1 MTMSKSH
8 FSMRR
13 MAVILLAA
21 TLAWLTVTRSS
32 DVTVLLHAQS
42 SCGATVNPIACENQ
56 KPGDPDT
63 TWDVAG
69 AGDPTIQGFATTIS
83 VIPGQTQSFK
93 IDTNSSNYTIA
104 IYRMGYYGGRG
115 ARKIATI
122 APSASLPQNQP
133 NCLTN
138 APTGLIDCGNWA
150 VSASWLVPSDAV
162 SGIYFALLTRVDN
175 GGQSHIPFVVRESD
189 TAAHHSDLVL
199 QTSDTTWQAYN
210 QYGGNS
216 LYVGGPG
223 VNPSRA
229 YKVSYNRPFTTRG
242 TTPEDFLFNAEYP
255 MVRWLE
261 ANGYDVS
268 YISGVDSDRSGTT
281 ILTPSKHK
289 AFLSVG
295 HDEYWSGPQRANVE
309 AARAA
314 GLHMMFLSGNEVF
327 WKTRWEASIDG
338 TNTAYRTLVA
348 YKETHANAVID
359 PADPPTWTGT
369 WRDPRF
375 SPPADGGRPENA
387 LTGTIFK
394 VNGGTPTGAITV
406 PAAFGKM
413 RFWRNTSVATL
424 PANGTAILT
433 AGTLGYEWDE
443 EPNNGFP
450 PSGLMRLSS
459 TTLSGASI
467 LLDYGSSYGSGSA
480 THNLTLY
487 RHSSGALVFGA
498 GTVQWSW
505 GLDSNHDRGSAAA
518 DVRMQQAM
526 VNLLADMGTQ
536 PSTLQS
542 GLVTASAS
550 TDTLAPT
557 STITSPA
564 PGTSFGSG
572 ASITVA
578 GTASDAG
585 GGIVGGVEV
594 SLNGGATWAQATG
607 TTSWNFTGTVS
618 GSGAVAI
625 KSRAYDDSGN
635 TEIPSA
641 GVAINV
647 VAGPCC
653 SIWGASTVPPAPL
666 DDGDSSSVELGTK
679 FRADTDGFVTAV
691 RFYKGSA
698 NTGTHTGSL
707 WTGTGTL
714 LGTVTFIGETAS
726 GWQQANFASAIP
738 ITANATYVVSY
749 HAPAGHYTGT
759 DPYFTTAVDNP
770 PLHAL
775 RDGVDGGNGV
785 YTYGATSLFPS
796 TSYNSENYWADVV
809 FTTTPPVDTT
819 PPTVTSRF
827 PTSGATGMD
836 PRTPITATFSEAMNA
851 STISSS
857 TTGSEGGGSAGTF
870 ELRDA
875 GNNIVTAAVSYDS
888 VSKTATLTP
897 ASALALSA
905 TYTAIVKGGSTDPR
919 VKDLSGNAMTANA
932 TWSFTTAAAP
942 PPPPSCPCSIWLP
955 TAVPSPLDDNDPSS
969 TVLGTRFR
977 SDVPGYVS
985 GARFYKGSLNTGTH
999 VATLWT
1005 NTGTQLATATFSG
1018 ETASGWQQVLFATPV
1033 AIAANTTYVISYVA
1047 PKGHYSA
1054 PDNYFATAGVDS
1066 PPLHALKSGTDGPNG
1081 VYAYSATNVFPTQ
1094 TYLSEGYFVDV
1105 VFNTTNGPDV
1115 SAPVVKSVSPPANG
1129 SGVFVTSAV
1138 SVTFNEQVSPTTIST
1153 STILLRDA
1161 SGVAVPATVTYD
1173 VSAQTATL
1181 TPASNLL
1188 YSTVYTG
1195 IVKAGVK
1202 DLAGN
1207 ATTTDSTWSF
1217 TTSAPPPPPP
1227 TQGPGG
1233 PVLVI
1238 TSASNLFSTY
1248 YAEILRAEGLNA
1260 FSTADLS
1267 TVTSATLSGY
1277 DIAILGETPLT
1288 PAQVTML
1295 TNWVTAGGNLVAMRP
1310 DKQLAGLLGL
1320 TDAASTL
1327 SNAYLLANTA
1337 GGTPG
1342 AGIVNQTIQFHGAAD
1357 KYSVSGATVLATLY
1371 ATATTATTNP
1381 AVTSRTV
1388 GGGHAVAFSYDL
1400 AKSIVYTRQGNP
1412 VWSGQ
1417 ERDGQTPI
1425 RSDDLFFGAKT
1436 GDVQPDWVDLS
1447 KVAIPQADEQQ
1458 RLLWNILLNINA
1470 GKKPLPRFWYL
1481 PRMLPAAVIM
1491 TGDDHGNGG
1500 TAGRFDGYV
1509 TRSTPGCSVANW
1521 DCVRSTSYIYPGTPI
1536 SDAQVASYV
1545 AQGFEVALH
1554 VNTNCADWTPSTLTS
1569 FFATQLTQ
1577 FNSAWPHAGAPA
1589 TNRTHCIANSDY
1601 STQWQLELNSNIRLD
1616 TTYYYWPSTWILDRP
1631 GMFTGSG
1638 FPMRFT
1644 TSTGQ
1649 MIDVYQATTQMTDE
1663 SGQTFP
1669 KNIDALLD
1677 NAIGPLGYFGV
1688 FTANMHTDYNGNDSD
1703 TWSTAIVNSAKARGI
1718 PVVSSKQMLTWL
1730 DGRNGS
1736 SFQGITW
1743 NGNVLSFSITV
1754 GAGANGLQALTPA
1767 TVGSSP
1773 LTAVIFNGTAI
1784 GYSLQTIKGVRYA
1797 IFAAAAGSY
1806 QVSYGPDVTPPT
1818 ISALST
1824 SVVGTSSAN
1833 ITWTTNEPAD
1843 SVVHFGTD
1851 PASLAQTTS
1860 NSSLVTAHNIGL
1872 TGLTAGTTY
1881 YYRVTSTDGAGNAA
1895 IAPTTDPPPSFTTT
1909 APPVITSASTASGTV
1924 GTAFAY
1930 QITATNTPGTYGA
1943 TGLPAGLSVNISS
1956 GLVSGTPTTAGT
1968 STVTLSATNGAGAGT
1983 ATLTLTVA
1991 PAPPVITSAS
2001 TASGAVSVAFT
2012 YQVSATNVP
2021 TSYSATGLPAGLSVD
2036 SSTGLISGTP
2046 TTAGTSTVSLSATN
2060 SGGSGTATLTV
2071 TIAAGPPVIT
2081 SAGTVSATAGSPFTY
2096 QITATNAPTSYDA
2109 TGLPAGLSVNTG
2121 TGLIAGTPTAP
2132 GTSTVTLSATNS
2144 AGSGT
2149 ATLTLTVAQAPPVVT
2164 STTTANGTVGVAFT
2178 YQITATNIPTSYG
2191 ASGLPAGLAVNT
2203 GTGLISGTP
2212 TAAGTST
2219 VTVIATNSTGSGNA
2233 TLTLTVTPPP
2243 PVVTSATTASGTVG
2257 TAFTYQITATNTP
2270 TSYSATGLPAGL
2282 LVNAGTGL
2290 ISGTPTAAG
2299 TWTVTVRAT
2308 NTGGTGTATLALTI
2322 ALAPPVITG
2331 AATASGTVGVSFS
2344 YQITAT
2350 NSPTSFG
2357 ATGLPA
2363 GLLVNTGTGLI
2374 SGTPTAAGT
2383 STVTLS
2389 ATNSAGPGTATLTLT
2404 IAPAPPGIIIDATI
2418 SNARSTNATTI
2429 AAAVTTTAPNEL
2441 LLALVAA
2448 DQRTGTATSI
2458 TNVAATGLT
2467 WQLVRRTNGQ
2477 RGTSEIWRAFATTTL
2492 NNITVT
2498 ATISQSVAASITV
2511 MSLTGVDTSG
2521 TNGSGAIGNSG
2532 TGNASNGAPSA
2543 TVVTTRANSIVVGV
2557 GNDYDNAIA
2566 RTLGPNQTMVQQ
2578 YLATTGDTYWV
2589 QRTTNSIPASGTS
2602 VTINDTAPT
2611 TDRYNLTIAEILAA
2625 P

>member
-1 MTMSKSH
+1 
-8 FSMRR
+8 
-13 MAVILLAA
+13 
-21 TLAWLTVTRSS
+21 
-32 DVTVLLHAQS
+32 
-42 SCGATVNPIACENQ
+42 
-56 KPGDPDT
+56 
-63 TWDVAG
+63 
-69 AGDPTIQGFATTIS
+69 
-83 VIPGQTQSFK
+83 
-93 IDTNSSNYTIA
+93 
-104 IYRMGYYGGRG
+104 
-115 ARKIATI
+115 
-122 APSASLPQNQP
+122 
-133 NCLTN
+133 
-138 APTGLIDCGNWA
+138 
-150 VSASWLVPSDAV
+150 
-162 SGIYFALLTRVDN
+162 
-175 GGQSHIPFVVRESD
+175 
-189 TAAHHSDLVL
+189 
-199 QTSDTTWQAYN
+199 
-210 QYGGNS
+210 
-216 LYVGGPG
+216 
-223 VNPSRA
+223 
-229 YKVSYNRPFTTRG
+229 
-242 TTPEDFLFNAEYP
+242 
-255 MVRWLE
+255 
-261 ANGYDVS
+261 
-268 YISGVDSDRSGTT
+268 
-281 ILTPSKHK
+281 
-289 AFLSVG
+289 
-295 HDEYWSGPQRANVE
+295 
-309 AARAA
+309 
-314 GLHMMFLSGNEVF
+314 
-327 WKTRWEASIDG
+327 
-338 TNTAYRTLVA
+338 
-348 YKETHANAVID
+348 
-359 PADPPTWTGT
+359 
-369 WRDPRF
+369 
-375 SPPADGGRPENA
+375 
-387 LTGTIFK
+387 
-394 VNGGTPTGAITV
+394 
-406 PAAFGKM
+406 
-413 RFWRNTSVATL
+413 
-424 PANGTAILT
+424 
-433 AGTLGYEWDE
+433 
-443 EPNNGFP
+443 
-450 PSGLMRLSS
+450 
-459 TTLSGASI
+459 
-467 LLDYGSSYGSGSA
+467 
-480 THNLTLY
+480 
-487 RHSSGALVFGA
+487 
-498 GTVQWSW
+498 
-505 GLDSNHDRGSAAA
+505 
-518 DVRMQQAM
+518 
-526 VNLLADMGTQ
+526 
-536 PSTLQS
+536 
-542 GLVTASAS
+542 
-550 TDTLAPT
+550 
-557 STITSPA
+557 
-564 PGTSFGSG
+564 
-572 ASITVA
+572 
-578 GTASDAG
+578 
-585 GGIVGGVEV
+585 
-594 SLNGGATWAQATG
+594 
-607 TTSWNFTGTVS
+607 
-618 GSGAVAI
+618 
-625 KSRAYDDSGN
+625 
-635 TEIPSA
+635 
-641 GVAINV
+641 
-647 VAGPCC
+647 
-653 SIWGASTVPPAPL
+653 
-666 DDGDSSSVELGTK
+666 
-679 FRADTDGFVTAV
+679 
-691 RFYKGSA
+691 
-698 NTGTHTGSL
+698 
-707 WTGTGTL
+707 
-714 LGTVTFIGETAS
+714 VTFIGETAS

-1736 SFQGITW
+1736 SF
-1743 NGNVLSFSITV
+1743 
-1754 GAGANGLQALTPA
+1754 
-1767 TVGSSP
+1767 
-1773 LTAVIFNGTAI
+1773 
-1784 GYSLQTIKGVRYA
+1784 
-1797 IFAAAAGSY
+1797 
-1806 QVSYGPDVTPPT
+1806 
-1818 ISALST
+1818 
-1824 SVVGTSSAN
+1824 
-1833 ITWTTNEPAD
+1833 
-1843 SVVHFGTD
+1843 
-1851 PASLAQTTS
+1851 
-1860 NSSLVTAHNIGL
+1860 
-1872 TGLTAGTTY
+1872 
-1881 YYRVTSTDGAGNAA
+1881 
-1895 IAPTTDPPPSFTTT
+1895 
-1909 APPVITSASTASGTV
+1909 
-1924 GTAFAY
+1924 
-1930 QITATNTPGTYGA
+1930 
-1943 TGLPAGLSVNISS
+1943 
-1956 GLVSGTPTTAGT
+1956 
-1968 STVTLSATNGAGAGT
+1968 
-1983 ATLTLTVA
+1983 
-1991 PAPPVITSAS
+1991 
-2001 TASGAVSVAFT
+2001 
-2012 YQVSATNVP
+2012 
-2021 TSYSATGLPAGLSVD
+2021 
-2036 SSTGLISGTP
+2036 
-2046 TTAGTSTVSLSATN
+2046 
-2060 SGGSGTATLTV
+2060 
-2071 TIAAGPPVIT
+2071 
-2081 SAGTVSATAGSPFTY
+2081 
-2096 QITATNAPTSYDA
+2096 
-2109 TGLPAGLSVNTG
+2109 
-2121 TGLIAGTPTAP
+2121 
-2132 GTSTVTLSATNS
+2132 
-2144 AGSGT
+2144 
-2149 ATLTLTVAQAPPVVT
+2149 
-2164 STTTANGTVGVAFT
+2164 
-2178 YQITATNIPTSYG
+2178 
-2191 ASGLPAGLAVNT
+2191 
-2203 GTGLISGTP
+2203 
-2212 TAAGTST
+2212 
-2219 VTVIATNSTGSGNA
+2219 
-2233 TLTLTVTPPP
+2233 
-2243 PVVTSATTASGTVG
+2243 
-2257 TAFTYQITATNTP
+2257 
-2270 TSYSATGLPAGL
+2270 
-2282 LVNAGTGL
+2282 
-2290 ISGTPTAAG
+2290 
-2299 TWTVTVRAT
+2299 
-2308 NTGGTGTATLALTI
+2308 
-2322 ALAPPVITG
+2322 
-2331 AATASGTVGVSFS
+2331 
-2344 YQITAT
+2344 
-2350 NSPTSFG
+2350 
-2357 ATGLPA
+2357 
-2363 GLLVNTGTGLI
+2363 
-2374 SGTPTAAGT
+2374 
-2383 STVTLS
+2383 
-2389 ATNSAGPGTATLTLT
+2389 
-2404 IAPAPPGIIIDATI
+2404 
-2418 SNARSTNATTI
+2418 
-2429 AAAVTTTAPNEL
+2429 
-2441 LLALVAA
+2441 
-2448 DQRTGTATSI
+2448 
-2458 TNVAATGLT
+2458 
-2467 WQLVRRTNGQ
+2467 
-2477 RGTSEIWRAFATTTL
+2477 
-2492 NNITVT
+2492 
-2498 ATISQSVAASITV
+2498 
-2511 MSLTGVDTSG
+2511 
-2521 TNGSGAIGNSG
+2521 
-2532 TGNASNGAPSA
+2532 
-2543 TVVTTRANSIVVGV
+2543 
-2557 GNDYDNAIA
+2557 
-2566 RTLGPNQTMVQQ
+2566 
-2578 YLATTGDTYWV
+2578 
-2589 QRTTNSIPASGTS
+2589 
-2602 VTINDTAPT
+2602 
-2611 TDRYNLTIAEILAA
+2611 
-2625 P
+2625 